1 MAKHTSSTHIRT
13 LSHTHTP
20 GTHQQNHHFLLENMC
35 FGCRI
40 SNEVQK
46 RTGTGGKKNKI
57 RNNHESIF
65 IQRTEFYFIS
75 YAFHNTSLDMCVC
88 CTFTCNNRCQEMS
101 KVTFPYLTCCCCFCY
116 SRETQ
121 TNVM

>member
-1 MAKHTSSTHIRT
+1 MAKHTTSTHIHT
-13 LSHTHTP
+13 LTHTP
-20 GTHQQNHHFLLENMC
+20 ATHQLNHHFLLGNMC

-75 YAFHNTSLDMCVC
+75 YAFHNTLLDMCVC

-101 KVTFPYLTCCCCFCY
+101 KVTFPYSTCCCFCY